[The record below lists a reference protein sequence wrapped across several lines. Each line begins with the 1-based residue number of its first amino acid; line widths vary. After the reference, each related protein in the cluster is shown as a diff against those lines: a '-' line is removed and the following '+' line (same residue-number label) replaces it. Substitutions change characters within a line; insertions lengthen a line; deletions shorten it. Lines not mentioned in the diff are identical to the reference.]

1 VPSILED
8 NNEIR
13 LKSQTRSQRFWLNF
27 KLSSTTLKLNHTL
40 TASPTMAVYRLDGN
54 SLTVEQL
61 VEIVYQFERVELTAA
76 ARKNIAAARALVD
89 FWVRS
94 GETIYGVTTGFGE
107 FSNVRIDDRDLRR
120 LQENLIVSHAA
131 GAGEPLPPDIVRAM
145 MVLRLNALAKG
156 YSGVKLP
163 TVDLLAQMVN
173 RGITPIVPSQGSVG
187 SSGDLVQ
194 LAHLVLAMMGQG
206 EVWVLRRG
214 TADGEKW
221 TRGEAKTVASS
232 AALKKHGLRPVRLT
246 AKEGLALING
256 TQMMTAYAALA
267 IHQARKL
274 CKVADIAG
282 ALSVEAL
289 RGSDTPFDER
299 IHRLRPYPGQRVVA
313 QNIRRMMQGSE
324 LRESHRYNDP
334 RVQDAYSL
342 RCIPQVHGASR
353 DAIEYVY
360 RIVSV
365 ELNAATDNPLI
376 LAKDRVHLEGGNF
389 HGQPI
394 ALAMD
399 FLAIALAEL
408 ANISERRIERLVNG
422 SLSGLPRFLTAN
434 GGLNSGLMIAQYT
447 AASIVSENKV
457 LCHPASVDSIPTSA
471 NQEDHNSMGSI
482 GAQKVWKVLQNAQT
496 VLAIELLCAS
506 QGLDF
511 ARTLNGGKP
520 LKSGRGTEAAHRAIR
535 SHIAHLDDDRVLHTD
550 IQRALKLVHEGT
562 IIEAVERQIG
572 ALR

>member
-1 VPSILED
+1 M
-8 NNEIR
+8 
-13 LKSQTRSQRFWLNF
+13 KSQLLSQHRFVEFQGMLCYIEEN
-27 KLSSTTLKLNHTL
+27 SNNRPAHNS
-40 TASPTMAVYRLDGN
+40 MAMYRIDGN

-61 VEIVYQFERVELTAA
+61 AEIVHQFARIRLTAA
-76 ARKNIAAARALVD
+76 ARSKLKASRALVD
-89 FWVRS
+89 SWVRK
-94 GETIYGVTTGFGE
+94 GETVYGVTTGFGE
-107 FSNVRIDDRDLRR
+107 FSNVRISQPDLER
-120 LQENLIVSHAA
+120 LQENLILSHAA
-131 GAGEPLPPDIVRAM
+131 GAGEPLPPEIVRAM
-145 MVLRLNALAKG
+145 MVLRINALAKG
-156 YSGVKLP
+156 YSGVHP
-163 TVDLLAQMVN
+163 RTVDLLVEMVN
-173 RGITPIVPSQGSVG
+173 RNLTPVVPSQGSVG
-187 SSGDLVQ
+187 ASGDLVQ
-194 LAHLVLAMMGQG
+194 LAHLVLAMMGKG
-206 EVWVLRRG
+206 TILMRNGSVMKAVGARSALRK
-214 TADGEKW
+214 ANL
-221 TRGEAKTVASS
+221 S
-232 AALKKHGLRPVRLT
+232 PVRLS

-267 IHQARKL
+267 VHQARQL

-299 IHRLRPYPGQRVVA
+299 IHKLRPYRGQIVVA
-313 QNIRRMMQGSE
+313 RNLRRMMSGSE
-324 LRESHRYNDP
+324 IRESHRYGDP

-360 RIVSV
+360 NTVSI

-376 LAKDRVHLEGGNF
+376 FPTDRVHLEGGNF

-394 ALAMD
+394 ALALD

-408 ANISERRIERLVNG
+408 ANIAERRIERLVNG
-422 SLSGLPRFLTAN
+422 SLSGLPRFLTEQ

-482 GAQKVWKVLQNAQT
+482 SAQKAWKVLSNAQT
-496 VLAIELLCAS
+496 VLAIELLCAA

-511 ARTLNGGKP
+511 ARMLNGSHPMTAGK
-520 LKSGRGTEAAHRAIR
+520 GTEAAYRVIR
-535 SHIAHLDDDRVLHTD
+535 KRIPHLKDDRVLHGD
-550 IQRALKLVHEGT
+550 IQRALLLVRSGE
-562 IIEAVERQIG
+562 IVREVEQVIG
-572 ALR
+572 RLD